1 MVWPFGLRVKDSRF
15 STFVI
20 LMIAL
25 RVSLKH
31 SIRVFYGITDF
42 LVSAHMG
49 IVFSVVEASK
59 IIFLI

>member
-15 STFVI
+15 SAFVI
-20 LMIAL
+20 LMIVL
-25 RVSLKH
+25 LVSLKH
-31 SIRVFYGITDF
+31 SIRVFYGTTDF

-49 IVFSVVEASK
+49 SVFLVVEPSK